1 MKTVVDLTKSKKF
14 DMVGDLFSNY
24 SMISVQIFSYL
35 DFSSLQHGRL
45 VCKSWYHY
53 LTNELILW
61 RDMLMRAKPYLKIV
75 FNRLTDDG
83 EENWETAAAF
93 SQFANEYFLC
103 LKNQKSLNYE
113 QMFKLFGK
121 IQVIMLGVPML
132 AISRCTM
139 FYGFY
144 SLIYNDLKYHLI
156 GKRLFG
162 EIREETA
169 KNRFVEWFQE
179 HFKYMDNH
187 WNEIEELKME
197 IRVID
202 EDYRLY
208 SYMREF
214 LLIVKQTHLVDIQ
227 LRKDEIQ
234 KHLEAILENLKK
246 QLYLD
251 LEV

>member
-1 MKTVVDLTKSKKF
+1 MKTVVDLTKTKKF
-14 DMVGDLFSNY
+14 DMVGDLFSKY

-61 RDMLMRAKPYLKIV
+61 RDMLMRTKPYLEMM

-83 EENWETAAAF
+83 EEYRETCAAF
-93 SQFANEYFLC
+93 SQFANEYFAC

-121 IQVIMLGVPML
+121 IQSIIY
-132 AISRCTM
+132 AISGYTILH
-139 FYGFY
+139 YQVY
-144 SLIYNDLKYHLI
+144 IDLKYHLI
-156 GKRLFG
+156 GKRLYG
-162 EIREETA
+162 EMIMEIG
-169 KNRFVEWFQE
+169 KNRFVEWLNK
-179 HFKYMDNH
+179 HFDYMANH
-187 WNEIEELKME
+187 KDEIEELRYE
-197 IRVID
+197 IRVVD

-214 LLIVKQTHLVDIQ
+214 CLIVRQTKFVDIQ

-234 KHLEAILENLKK
+234 KHLKAILENVKK